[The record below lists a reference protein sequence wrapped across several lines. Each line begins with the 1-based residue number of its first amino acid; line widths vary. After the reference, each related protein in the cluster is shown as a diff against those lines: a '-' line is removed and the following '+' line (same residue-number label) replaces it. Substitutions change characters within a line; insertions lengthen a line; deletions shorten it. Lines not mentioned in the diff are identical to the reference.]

1 MGTDSAAVH
10 SVGISLVNLIF
21 TAAVAIGQATIP
33 LISEYVEERDTARI
47 RRGIR
52 AGTWLALAVVGFIGT
67 AVIVCSAWAVPLFT
81 SDPEVRP
88 QITEL
93 LPWVLAVV
101 VTDAAQAV
109 VGFGLIGLKRTVPS
123 FVTTV
128 VCYGVLAA
136 VAAPLATAGGL
147 TALWAALALANFLQ
161 TAGKAYAFHRHSA
174 YRPPTPRYAVALP
187 RVGKRKTR

>member
-1 MGTDSAAVH
+1 M
-10 SVGISLVNLIF
+10 
-21 TAAVAIGQATIP
+21 AIGQATIP
-33 LISEYVEERDTARI
+33 LISEYAEERDTARI

-52 AGTWLALAVVGFIGT
+52 AGTWLALAVVGSIGT
-67 AVIVCSAWAVPLFT
+67 VVIVCSAWVVPLFT

-123 FVTTV
+123 FVTTA

-147 TALWAALALANFLQ
+147 TALWAALALANSLQ
-161 TAGKAYAFHRHSA
+161 TAGKAYAFHRHSGYGGTERNA
-174 YRPPTPRYAVALP
+174 SGPRSEKAITP
-187 RVGKRKTR
+187 

>member
-10 SVGISLVNLIF
+10 SVGISLVSLIF

-33 LISEYVEERDTARI
+33 LISEYAEERDTARI

-67 AVIVCSAWAVPLFT
+67 AVIVCSAWVVPLFT

-109 VGFGLIGLKRTVPS
+109 VGFGLIGLKRTAPS
-123 FVTTV
+123 FVTTA

-147 TALWAALALANFLQ
+147 TALWAALALANSLQ

-174 YRPPTPRYAVALP
+174 YRPPAPRYAVEQP

>member
-1 MGTDSAAVH
+1 MH

-33 LISEYVEERDTARI
+33 VISEYAEERDTARI

-52 AGTWLALAVVGFIGT
+52 AGTWLALAVVGSIGT
-67 AVIVCSAWAVPLFT
+67 AVIVCSAWVVPLFT

-123 FVTTV
+123 FVTTA

-161 TAGKAYAFHRHSA
+161 TAGKAYAFHRHSGYVGTERNA
-174 YRPPTPRYAVALP
+174 SGPRPEKAITP
-187 RVGKRKTR
+187 